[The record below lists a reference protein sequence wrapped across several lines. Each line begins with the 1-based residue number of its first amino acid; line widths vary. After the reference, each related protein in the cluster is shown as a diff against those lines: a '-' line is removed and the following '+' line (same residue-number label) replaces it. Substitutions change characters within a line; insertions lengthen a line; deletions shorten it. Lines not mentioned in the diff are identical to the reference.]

1 MRMEVVLPL
10 PFGPRKPKISPL
22 RHLHGEVVDDGPVAE
37 AFGHPLDIDDDLRR
51 RGGWRRRGCGSGQV
65 RHGRSAGSGL
75 TLTGSPIGRFIAP
88 AGRASIRNT
97 SFARSCSLKM
107 TGGVYSASREMK
119 LTFASIPPGSCR
131 RRR

>member
-1 MRMEVVLPL
+1 MAA
-10 PFGPRKPKISPL
+10 S
-22 RHLHGEVVDDGPVAE
+22 VARSR
-37 AFGHPLDIDDDLRR
+37 APPSRAL
-51 RGGWRRRGCGSGQV
+51 
-65 RHGRSAGSGL
+65 GREGL

-119 LTFASIPPGSCR
+119 LTFASIPAGQLSQATATVCPSAKVASTGSGT
-131 RRR
+131 